1 MKCKTRTVAVIPP
14 LLLVAGLLWMTFR
27 HPRRPRP
34 ALRWCSDEEDLRD
47 AALFK
52 WDRNGWNR
60 TDTDLV
66 TAADV
71 SIPDIREK
79 IVYKNCAAFYVEGA
93 SENILP
99 LLREAETAARRPQRS
114 TEEYLK
120 MTCDCNAFRRDRKYI
135 LHPLTETERQFPI
148 AFSILI
154 YADLERFERL
164 LRMIYRPQ
172 NYYCVHV
179 DAKSSAEFMAA
190 VRGISDCFPNVFLS
204 PERYDVVWG
213 KLSVLQPEISCMKQ
227 LLIMGKSW
235 KYFINLTGQEAPLK
249 TNFELVNILKT
260 YNGANDVE
268 KLISRNAPERYAER
282 MKELPL
288 PEGVRVVKGAVH
300 VVLSRGFVEFT
311 THAPVAKYLYNWFS
325 ETAIPDEYFF
335 ATLNHNPQLGAPGAY
350 TGKVH
355 ETDPVKLPFMARF
368 KNWGEY
374 PCSANFWLR
383 WICILTAGDLPTL
396 SHRPEL
402 FANKFLWHFSP
413 VGFDC
418 LEELYFNRTRD
429 QWAKG
434 LSASAIDL
442 SYYKSLDNVSNHV

>member
-1 MKCKTRTVAVIPP
+1 MKYKTRSVAVVP
-14 LLLVAGLLWMTFR
+14 LMLLVTGLCVIFMRRLRPVFR
-27 HPRRPRP
+27 R
-34 ALRWCSDEEDLRD
+34 CSDEEFLRD
-47 AALFK
+47 AALLLSY

-60 TDTDLV
+60 TGGELV

-71 SIPDIREK
+71 SIPDIREE

-114 TEEYLK
+114 AEKYLK
-120 MTCDCNAFRRDRKYI
+120 MTCDCDAFRRKRKYI
-135 LHPLTETERQFPI
+135 LHPLTETEHQFPI

-190 VRGISDCFPNVFLS
+190 VTGISNCFPNVFLS

-213 KLSVLQPEISCMKQ
+213 VSVLQPEISCMKQ

-325 ETAIPDEYFF
+325 EKALPDEYFF
-335 ATLNHNPQLGAPGAY
+335 ATLSHNPQLGAPGAY
-350 TGKVH
+350 TGKVN
-355 ETDPVKLPFMARF
+355 ETDPVKLPFLARLKYW
-368 KNWGEY
+368 KNEN
-374 PCSANFWLR
+374 PCSAGFWR
-383 WICILTAGDLPTL
+383 KEICILTAGELPTL
-396 SHRPEL
+396 SRRPEL
-402 FANKFLWHFSP
+402 FANKFFWNFSP

-418 LEELYFNRTRD
+418 LEELYFNRTRE
-429 QWAKG
+429 QFAKG
-434 LSASAIDL
+434 LSASSIDL
-442 SYYKSLDNVSNHV
+442 SYYKSLDYVSNHV